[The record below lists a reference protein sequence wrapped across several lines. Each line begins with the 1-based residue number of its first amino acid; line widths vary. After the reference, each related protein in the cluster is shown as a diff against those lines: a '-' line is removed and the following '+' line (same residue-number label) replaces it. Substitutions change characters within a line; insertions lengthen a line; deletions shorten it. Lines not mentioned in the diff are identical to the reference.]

1 MNKSSKSR
9 KYFSVLPVVVDEVCH
24 PFFEDVEVS
33 VEKVAVH
40 GDAGMFLEEGSLDGN
55 DFVQIG
61 FGGKKTKLS
70 VALVDTNQIFL

>member
-1 MNKSSKSR
+1 
-9 KYFSVLPVVVDEVCH
+9 
-24 PFFEDVEVS
+24 VS

-70 VALVDTNQIFL
+70 VALVDSNQIFL